1 MKNKITLLLVCALS
15 IAVSNAQ
22 TIPNASF
29 ENWTSMGS
37 YNNLDAWS
45 TLNDM
50 TASMSTFTCVKGTP
64 GQVGAAYL
72 KLTSKNVT
80 GMGIMPGMA
89 VCGTV
94 DMATLQPTSGFAF
107 VDRPSA
113 LTGKW
118 QYMASGADQGFI
130 AIALTK
136 WDNTMMM
143 RDTIAS
149 VYYPLS
155 GMAMSWANFSIP
167 ITYLNGNDPDSCIII
182 LSASQANG
190 APTAANSYLYV
201 DGLNFTGI
209 VANVSHNTSTMD
221 LVIFPNPTSDK
232 LNIDLSVLNNKK
244 ATIKIVD
251 VTGKEI
257 RSIEIQSVNE
267 KTQLDIS
274 DLPKGNYIL
283 KVISS
288 GEVITNN
295 FIKQ

>member
-1 MKNKITLLLVCALS
+1 M
-15 IAVSNAQ
+15 
-22 TIPNASF
+22 
-29 ENWTSMGS
+29 
-37 YNNLDAWS
+37 
-45 TLNDM
+45 
-50 TASMSTFTCVKGTP
+50 
-64 GQVGAAYL
+64 
-72 KLTSKNVT
+72 
-80 GMGIMPGMA
+80 
-89 VCGTV
+89 
-94 DMATLQPTSGFAF
+94 
-107 VDRPSA
+107 
-113 LTGKW
+113 
-118 QYMASGADQGFI
+118 
-130 AIALTK
+130 
-136 WDNTMMM
+136 
-143 RDTIAS
+143 
-149 VYYPLS
+149 
-155 GMAMSWANFSIP
+155 
-167 ITYLNGNDPDSCIII
+167 NGNDPDSCIII